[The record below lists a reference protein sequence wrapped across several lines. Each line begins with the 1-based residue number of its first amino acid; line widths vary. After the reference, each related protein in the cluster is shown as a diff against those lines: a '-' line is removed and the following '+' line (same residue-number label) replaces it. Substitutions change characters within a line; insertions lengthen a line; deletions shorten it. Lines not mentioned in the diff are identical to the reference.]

1 MEGEKLPPSLLL
13 LQIDHCGLLGKHC
26 KNKHQLIWPKISHIP
41 DINVGIVTLF
51 LSAIYFRLE
60 NMAAEKLPFSLLLFQ
75 IQHYPLPG
83 KRYKKKSR
91 S

>member
-41 DINVGIVTLF
+41 DINGHQGIDNCYAGGFAFF
-51 LSAIYFRLE
+51 LVSTIKMCIR
-60 NMAAEKLPFSLLLFQ
+60 KLLW
-75 IQHYPLPG
+75 
-83 KRYKKKSR
+83 
-91 S
+91 